1 MKKDFLYNI
10 IGIALTV
17 MASACSNDQEPIA
30 ELEQEHACTYI
41 LKMDVQINDFEQSIT
56 RSAYEWTDGTQLYLQ
71 FMVGTNRIQGT
82 AKYSK
87 TADQW
92 TITTSQSIAADT
104 DGDCEAYYFVNA
116 SGTSSQAVT
125 LTAYSSIYQDLE
137 GSFTFTE
144 DQVMSVKLQLSPRTG
159 RVRFK
164 GKASAKFGVTGLTYN
179 TGYNLST
186 NTFTTSSN
194 KISSS
199 FDKEGDTGY
208 CYVTFTDAA
217 NRQLT
222 VDGTGKGAF
231 IRSFGEGVLA
241 VGQSGYITLPSA
253 DNIPTGWT
261 LINIDNQ
268 KEITLSTV
276 STVDISKVRS
286 HFATAT
292 ATVSSLGNGT
302 LSEVGFIYSTNS
314 NPSITNGTK
323 VACGKTATIEAR
335 LASLTAK
342 TTYYIKAYAINERG
356 TAFGNI
362 TQFTTL
368 SEEEDGTGFGRED
381 YGEDEDL
388 NGNSSSEG
396 TITKEGYGD
405 DEDLNNSSSS
415 SGTIGKDGYG
425 NDEDLN
431 NSSSSSGTIGKDGYG
446 NDEDL
451 NNTSSSSGTIGKD
464 GYGSDDDLNN
474 TSSSNGTIDKSG
486 FDNDENWD

>member
-1 MKKDFLYNI
+1 MKKNFIYYTI
-10 IGIALTV
+10 V
-17 MASACSNDQEPIA
+17 MALSLIISACSNDPEPVVGMK
-30 ELEQEHACTYI
+30 EQQAYTYI
-41 LKMDVQINDFEQSIT
+41 LNLDVQINDFEQSMT
-56 RSAYEWTDGTQLYLQ
+56 RSAYTWPDGSTLYLQ
-71 FMVGTNRIQGT
+71 FYVGTNRILGT
-82 AKYSK
+82 ASYNKS
-87 TADQW
+87 TSQW
-92 TITTSQSIAADT
+92 TITTSQEITADT

-116 SGTSSQAVT
+116 GGTTSQSIT
-125 LTAYSSIYQDLE
+125 LNAQSIIYQDTE
-137 GSFTFTE
+137 GSFTLTE
-144 DQVMSVKLQLSPRTG
+144 DRVMSVKLQLSPRTG

-164 GKASAKFGVTGLTYN
+164 GSASSKFGITGLTYN
-179 TGYNLST
+179 TSYNIST
-186 NTFTTSSN
+186 NTFSTSTS
-194 KISSS
+194 KLSSS

-208 CYVTFTDAA
+208 FYVTFTDAA

-431 NSSSSSGTIGKDGYG
+431 N
-446 NDEDL
+446 
-451 NNTSSSSGTIGKD
+451 TSSSSGTIGKD

-474 TSSSNGTIDKSG
+474 TSSSNGTINKSG